1 VIAIDYN
8 RSGMIFRTPQLFGKF
23 PEVGGLTTL
32 LELMCVAADGKKK
45 TGTAPPCLSF
55 VIDGKRV

>member
-1 VIAIDYN
+1 MIAIDYN

-32 LELMCVAADGKKK
+32 LELMCVAAD
-45 TGTAPPCLSF
+45 
-55 VIDGKRV
+55 